1 MDILTLASGS
11 GGRVGKTL
19 EKGLKDTLTLTS
31 ASAGGVGAKAL
42 EKDVLTPASASEGGL
57 EEKPKQWTF

>member
-19 EKGLKDTLTLTS
+19 EKDTLTLTS

-57 EEKPKQWTF
+57 RYDTIRYVY